1 MTPLQQNFR
10 QFWRA
15 AAGNAAIEFAL
26 IIPIVLILLVAVY
39 DLGTGFIT
47 KINVQSALNSGMQH
61 AMQTEGSNIAMTT
74 TVINHQLD
82 DKAAAATVAVE
93 KICRCNTRT
102 IACNSSCSVSIGQYV
117 LASATL
123 PYASP
128 LMSVDMSIAANFE
141 LFVGYK

>member
-1 MTPLQQNFR
+1 MMTLLRILRN
-10 QFWRA
+10 FWRKT
-15 AAGNAAIEFAL
+15 AGNAAIEFAL
-26 IIPIVLILLVAVY
+26 IIPVVLILLVAVY

-61 AMQTEGSNIAMTT
+61 VMQTEGSNIAMTT
-74 TVINHQLD
+74 TVINHQLS
-82 DKAAAATVAVE
+82 DKADAAEVSVE

-123 PYASP
+123 PYTSP
-128 LMSVDMSIAANFE
+128 LMGVDMSIAANFE